1 MVVLGG
7 KFILLLFIEVNGCLL
22 LVGVERWLLLGGL
35 DVLIYVEINR
45 GHLVCLLQRGWLLFV
60 GGVNRGLTVNLL
72 YESSCT
78 TWNKFKVMQ

>member
-7 KFILLLFIEVNGCLL
+7 KFVLLLFIEVNGCLL
-22 LVGVERWLLLGGL
+22 VGVERRLLLGGL

-60 GGVNRGLTVNLL
+60 GVLIEVLL
-72 YESSCT
+72 
-78 TWNKFKVMQ
+78 